1 MNGKIVTFC
10 SVLVFVVLIKTTAEH
25 VEEPGPTDGISI
37 PKVVMEVLQ
46 SYDQSK
52 QTKTK
57 GSSSGILCHGKT
69 HLCYEVPRENC
80 TCVPFTMKCPPE
92 NMVIECPKGG
102 NQNCQMIRGRE
113 SSCRCVCD
121 AQ

>member
-10 SVLVFVVLIKTTAEH
+10 SVLVFVVLIKTR
-25 VEEPGPTDGISI
+25 
-37 PKVVMEVLQ
+37 
-46 SYDQSK
+46 
-52 QTKTK
+52 
-57 GSSSGILCHGKT
+57 SSSGILCHGKT